1 MPAKGDSMRVPLN
14 QDVVFKMSISK
25 RPAVRASAKGNGKDA
40 IVFEPFEGSEYI
52 VYDSSQNSPRGF
64 GVRVGKTSKRYIVQR
79 KIGDKITK
87 WVVGGCGDL
96 TIDEARDKAREDLK
110 VATKHGQS
118 PTAMAKK
125 KAADALTLG
134 DCFDAYKEYLRTG
147 KNPPAK
153 ENSLLSMAKGRAKF
167 KDWNDK
173 TIASLTSKMIV
184 ERFDKLAVAGRTAA
198 EAASR
203 WATAAVNRAIV
214 EEGEDAKSEGREPS
228 LVYNPFTTLKTLK
241 KYRSRSQLA
250 QDYKR
255 KGIRNPMDPK
265 EGLGKWLEAVWG
277 KKPTN
282 PTGADFLILL
292 LLWGMRKAECS
303 ELKWRH
309 RITTDEAATSSHV
322 DLAKKRVFLFD
333 PKNRM
338 DHELPLAP
346 CAAELLRRRD
356 EEGAAKGSKW
366 VFPARSPLSKTG
378 HYSDCQSLLKYV
390 REEAGIDVLRPHD
403 LRRTFGRIAEDLG
416 FPFSTIQRLLN
427 HVRTADATAR
437 YVEQSWD
444 RLAERMKRLETEIL
458 GTYPAAYNALKP
470 LN

>member
-1 MPAKGDSMRVPLN
+1 
-14 QDVVFKMSISK
+14 
-25 RPAVRASAKGNGKDA
+25 
-40 IVFEPFEGSEYI
+40 
-52 VYDSSQNSPRGF
+52 
-64 GVRVGKTSKRYIVQR
+64 
-79 KIGDKITK
+79 
-87 WVVGGCGDL
+87 VVGGCGDL
-96 TIDEARDKAREDLK
+96 TIDEAREKAREGLK
-110 VATKHGQS
+110 VAAKHGQS
-118 PTAMAKK
+118 PTTMAKK

-134 DCFDAYKEYLRTG
+134 DCFDAYERYLRTG

-167 KDWNDK
+167 ADWNDRP
-173 TIASLTSKMIV
+173 IGSLTSKMIV
-184 ERFDKLAVAGRTAA
+184 ERFDALAPAGRTAA

-214 EEGEDAKSEGREPS
+214 DESEDAKSEGREPA
-228 LVYNPFTTLKTLK
+228 LVYNPFTTLKTRK

-250 QDYKR
+250 QEYKR

-265 EGLGKWLEAVWG
+265 VGLGKWLEAVWG
-277 KKPTN
+277 KKPNN
-282 PTGADFLILL
+282 PTGADFLILV
-292 LLWGMRKAECS
+292 LLWGMRKNECA

-309 RITTDEAATSSHV
+309 RITPQEAATSSHV
-322 DLAKKRVFLFD
+322 DLAKRLVFLYD

-356 EEGAAKGSKW
+356 EDSADRTSKW
-366 VFPARSPLSKTG
+366 VFPARSPASKTG
-378 HYSDCQSLLKYV
+378 HYSNCNSLLKYV

-416 FPFSTIQRLLN
+416 FPFTTIQRLLN

-437 YVEQSWD
+437 YVEQSWE
-444 RLAERMKRLETEIL
+444 RLGERMERLEKEIL
-458 GTYPAAYNALKP
+458 GAYPTAYNALRP
-470 LN
+470 LRESGIDNTPG